1 MIRGLAAALLLA
13 GCATADQA
21 VTHPVTPGV
30 CHVEVSFGSY
40 AMGVDGD
47 LKTRIQAVITGDE
60 DVLGVEE
67 SRWGR
72 EGESTLC
79 ISTLGMPAADRL
91 YSEIAALIPEHS
103 DRAPTTVSHLDG
115 RSEGSTWPERP

>member
-1 MIRGLAAALLLA
+1 VIRALAAALLLA
-13 GCATADQA
+13 GCATTHQA

-40 AMGVDGD
+40 AMGVDGE
-47 LKTRIQAVITGDE
+47 LKARIQAVVEADE
-60 DVLGVEE
+60 DVLDVEE
-67 SRWGR
+67 TRWGR

-91 YSEIAALIPEHS
+91 YAEIATLIPERS
-103 DRAPTTVSHLDG
+103 ARAPTTISHLDG
-115 RSEGSTWPERP
+115 RSHGSTYPE